1 MTSSWHIPFWMA
13 WASVCLGGRCPRV
26 LQVSLAHLERQ
37 KVRALEVTLALHMGH
52 LSLMHS
58 RFCLEGGRKD
68 RQVVALFKISEGG
81 RKNRVIFQRCGPW
94 PGHVTATCT
103 PPGGTARPRFPRSQK
118 PPLRS
123 GMRPRGTCRRSDNKA
138 VPYCSDTPPP
148 SHQALPSFREDAGP
162 ERAGAV
168 TWDLHT
174 HSLLCHALAV

>member
-1 MTSSWHIPFWMA
+1 MGPQEAEAVTSSWHIPFWMA

-26 LQVSLAHLERQ
+26 FQVSLAHLERQ

-52 LSLMHS
+52 LSLMRS

-81 RKNRVIFQRCGPW
+81 GKNRVTFQRCGPW

-138 VPYCSDTPPP
+138 DHT
-148 SHQALPSFREDAGP
+148 AATRLLPATRRSPHSARTQDLNGP
-162 ERAGAV
+162 VR
-168 TWDLHT
+168 
-174 HSLLCHALAV
+174 